1 MDSTD
6 SSENDSTAFVEAA
19 AGLATEVESL
29 EQVASGA
36 RARHTALSALLS
48 SLPSDN
54 TDSDNEEE
62 EVGGDMG
69 DADRQWSI
77 LSRPLRW
84 IEPVSTTDTRRGKKT
99 PVEVGGG
106 SKTIVV
112 DEIPSGF
119 NAVPCKPVF
128 FDIASNY
135 IDFPDLD
142 HRAGLAK
149 KRRPRGDTA
158 DGADTQTSGGI
169 VQNLFGWFSG

>member
-1 MDSTD
+1 MF
-6 SSENDSTAFVEAA
+6 AEAA
-19 AGLATEVESL
+19 EALAAEVEGL
-29 EQVASGA
+29 DQAASGA

-54 TDSDNEEE
+54 TDSDNEED
-62 EVGGDMG
+62 VGGDMG
-69 DADRQWSI
+69 EEERQWSI

-84 IEPVSTTDTRRGKKT
+84 VEPVSAVETRRGKKT
-99 PVEVGGG
+99 PLEAGNKL
-106 SKTIVV
+106 STIVV
-112 DEIPSGF
+112 DEIPPGF

-142 HRAGLAK
+142 HRAGLTK